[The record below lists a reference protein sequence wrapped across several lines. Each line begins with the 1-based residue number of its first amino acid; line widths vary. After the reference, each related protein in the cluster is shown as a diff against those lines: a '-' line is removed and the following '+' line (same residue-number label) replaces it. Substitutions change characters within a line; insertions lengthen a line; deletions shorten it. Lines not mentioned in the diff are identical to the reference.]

1 MRSKISSL
9 LPLTP
14 DSLRLTHEGM
24 NMDVVLTE
32 QPAPGVALIR
42 INRPEARN
50 ALNLEVRRLIAQHL
64 TAYGED
70 KSVRCVILT
79 GNEKSFAAGADIKE
93 MANAG
98 SIEMLQRGIHKL
110 WRATASCPKPVIAAV
125 NGFALGGGCEI
136 AMCCD
141 IIIAGESAR
150 FGQPEVKI
158 GIIPGGGGTQ
168 RLPRAVGKYKAMRYL
183 LTGDLFS
190 AKEAYDMGLVSEVVP
205 DAEVEKRAIAM
216 AQQIAELP
224 PLAIELTKDA
234 VLRGM
239 DSALEPGLAL
249 EAKSIQVLFSSE
261 DQKEGMAAFIEKR
274 KPNFQGR

>member
-1 MRSKISSL
+1 
-9 LPLTP
+9 
-14 DSLRLTHEGM
+14 
-24 NMDVVLTE
+24 MDVVLTE

-50 ALNLEVRRLIAQHL
+50 ALNLEVRRLVAQHL

-70 KSVRCVILT
+70 KGVRCVILT
-79 GNEKSFAAGADIKE
+79 GNDKSFAAGADIKE

-98 SIEMLQRGIHKL
+98 SIEMLQRGVHKL

-125 NGFALGGGCEI
+125 NGFALGGGCEL
-136 AMCCD
+136 AMTCD

-168 RLPRAVGKYKAMRYL
+168 RLTRAAGKYKAMRYL
-183 LTGDLFS
+183 LTGDLFG
-190 AKEAYDMGLVSEVVP
+190 AKEAYEMGLVSEVVP

-224 PLAIELTKDA
+224 PLAIELVKES

-239 DSALEPGLAL
+239 DASLEAGLAL
-249 EAKSIQVLFSSE
+249 EAKTIQLLFSSE

-274 KPNFQGR
+274 KPSFKGR